1 MKAGSTRSSI
11 RYHASRSVLLSAIC
25 LLSGLAESRADED
38 VLRVHE
44 WGTFTSF
51 QDENGVA
58 FTHINTDDE
67 PVPKFVHRLFYQGEF
82 SSTSVPRHD
91 KEGKGVNLAHPEV
104 TMRLETPVTYFH
116 LPRSQPRLTFDLS
129 VEFKS
134 GWLTEFFPQ
143 AVTQVNGR
151 SVRSCMDERLN
162 VETVGRLTWTDIRLG
177 DDGEGPTTLERVWL
191 APRNVR
197 AAQVTVGTESERFL
211 FYRGVGHRDAPLRI
225 VRQSANEQLQLRSP
239 LANSSGFVNGGIK
252 VSRLWLVEITA
263 DGKCAFRRLPGFAM
277 NGLADQFLQSTPG
290 TFSDAEFSKQNLKA
304 LRGTMQTALV
314 EQGLFDDEAAAL
326 LNTWESA
333 YFQSPGLR
341 LFFLLPQSWTDNILP
356 MKLSVPAQVTRVMV
370 GRIEL
375 VTPRHRQL
383 IQKIVQ
389 SPLVDLVKVVQSMWK
404 LQTSESETD
413 HESFKALASGRGNSG
428 DLGVPVPE
436 NYQAFLDL
444 GRFRTSLLLSHQQA
458 LSKTSNRALDHFLL
472 EIYAPGRG
480 VEAHRREKQQREN
493 QR

>member
-1 MKAGSTRSSI
+1 M
-11 RYHASRSVLLSAIC
+11 
-25 LLSGLAESRADED
+25 
-38 VLRVHE
+38 
-44 WGTFTSF
+44 
-51 QDENGVA
+51 
-58 FTHINTDDE
+58 
-67 PVPKFVHRLFYQGEF
+67 
-82 SSTSVPRHD
+82 
-91 KEGKGVNLAHPEV
+91 
-104 TMRLETPVTYFH
+104 
-116 LPRSQPRLTFDLS
+116 
-129 VEFKS
+129 
-134 GWLTEFFPQ
+134 
-143 AVTQVNGR
+143 
-151 SVRSCMDERLN
+151 
-162 VETVGRLTWTDIRLG
+162 TWTDIRLG

-304 LRGTMQTALV
+304 LRATMQTSLV

-356 MKLSVPAQVTRVMV
+356 VKLSVPAQVTRVMV

-458 LSKTSNRALDHFLL
+458 LRKTSNRALDHFLL
-472 EIYAPGRG
+472 EIYAPGHG
-480 VEAHRREKQQREN
+480 VEAQRREKQQREN